1 MSKTKQFVAK
11 IHQGGMGGMFVTVP
25 FDVEKEYGK
34 KRVKIIATIDGEK
47 YQGSLVRMG
56 SPDHILII
64 RKDIREKIG
73 KGLGDDVDVT
83 LKEDL
88 EERVVEVPDDFKKL
102 LNKHKGAK
110 VFFEK
115 LSYSHQ
121 REYVKWITEAKK
133 VETREKRMVKAVDM
147 LSKRKKRK

>member
-11 IHQGGMGGMFVTVP
+11 IHQGGMGGMFVNVP

-133 VETREKRMVKAVDM
+133 VETRKRRMVKAVDM
-147 LSKRKKRK
+147 LNDGKKKK